1 MCLCKKHTN
10 IQFKATAI
18 RKKGAINTDNLNNLL
33 ESVVCNVNQKHCMVR
48 NCEQCKKNKV
58 VDLENI
64 NPEENVSWWEWIRK
78 TEDFTTANGT
88 RKVIKNVKELQTG
101 KLFDLINNFEKDLRI

>member
-33 ESVVCNVNQKHCMVR
+33 ESVVCNVNQKTVW
-48 NCEQCKKNKV
+48 
-58 VDLENI
+58 LETVN
-64 NPEENVSWWEWIRK
+64 
-78 TEDFTTANGT
+78 
-88 RKVIKNVKELQTG
+88 NVKKT
-101 KLFDLINNFEKDLRI
+101 KLLI